1 MAIPF
6 YDINY
11 LFLNKFCSY
20 ISPLDMVDQCII
32 DGKLES
38 VQPPLIVA
46 KDPVDWNVVCKDDFD
61 IQEMTVAADGL
72 FRMSNA
78 YHVLLINR
86 IKAAAGV

>member
-1 MAIPF
+1 
-6 YDINY
+6 
-11 LFLNKFCSY
+11 
-20 ISPLDMVDQCII
+20 MVDQCVI

-46 KDPVDWNVVCKDDFD
+46 KDPATGVVYKVCKDVFD
-61 IQEMTVAADGL
+61 IQEKTVAADGL

-86 IKAAAGV
+86 IKTAAGV

>member
-1 MAIPF
+1 
-6 YDINY
+6 
-11 LFLNKFCSY
+11 
-20 ISPLDMVDQCII
+20 MVDQCVI

-46 KDPVDWNVVCKDDFD
+46 KDPVTGVVYKVCKDDYNT
-61 IQEMTVAADGL
+61 QEATVAADGL

-86 IKAAAGV
+86 IKTGSWGLT